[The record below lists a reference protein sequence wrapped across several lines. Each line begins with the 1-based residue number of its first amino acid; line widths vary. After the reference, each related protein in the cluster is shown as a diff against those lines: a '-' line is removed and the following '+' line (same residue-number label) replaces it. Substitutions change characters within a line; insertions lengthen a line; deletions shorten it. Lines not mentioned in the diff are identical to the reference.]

1 VSEPLLSIRDLAVE
15 FGGSPALRGVS
26 LDVHPGEALGLVGE
40 SGCGKSVTW
49 LAALGL
55 LPKTARIRGSVTLRG
70 EEMLGAKPARLDHLR
85 GGTVAMIFQDP
96 ASSLNPV
103 HRIGKQI
110 VEALALHQGLTGAR
124 RGGGEAAARPRRH
137 ARCGAAARRLSAR
150 ALGRAEPARDDRH
163 GARRPAGMLV
173 ADEPTTALDVTIQA
187 QILDLLQSL
196 RRDRN
201 MALVL
206 ITHDLG
212 VVAETC
218 ERVAVMYAGRIVEE
232 APVERLFAAPAHPY
246 AQGLL
251 GALPPLDGERRPSP
265 PSPAACRSPGPC
277 RPAAPSPRGAA
288 GEEGLRRRDAR
299 PTHDGA
305 GAPRRLPP
313 RPAHNG
319 IRMSALLEAR
329 ELVRRYWM
337 RRGPFGKAAE
347 VRALDG
353 VSLTLEKGRTLGLV
367 GESGCGKS
375 TTGRLVL
382 GLEAPDSGSVAFEG
396 APMPAPGTQRLAPAQ
411 RARMQM
417 VFQDPLG
424 ALDRRLPSA
433 PRWPSRCHPWQPRRC
448 REGASLLTEVGLR
461 EDHGARYP
469 HELSGGQRQRA
480 VLARALATSPD
491 LLVCDEP
498 ISALD
503 VSIQAQVMNLL
514 MELQARRGMAMLFI
528 SHDLRAVRQVS
539 HRVAVMYLGRIVEE
553 GEPDEVLHDP
563 RIPMHAPWS
572 PPFPHP
578 SRRGQRILLSGDP
591 PNPADRPTGCAFHP
605 RCSEAIARCRV
616 ESPALLPRPDG
627 RMVACHLAHAP
638 AAKAA

>member
-110 VEALALHQGLTGAR
+110 VEALALHQGLTGT
-124 RGGGEAAARPRRH
+124 AARAEAKRLLDLVGMPD
-137 ARCGAAARRLSAR
+137 AARRLDAYPHELSGGQNQRVMIAI
-150 ALGRAEPARDDRH
+150 AL
-163 GARRPAGMLV
+163 AGQPDLLV

-251 GALPPLDGERRPSP
+251 GALPPLDGERRPLTAIPGGVPEPWAMP
-265 PSPAACRSPGPC
+265 P
-277 RPAAPSPRGAA
+277 
-288 GEEGLRRRDAR
+288 
-299 PTHDGA
+299 
-305 GAPRRLPP
+305 
-313 RPAHNG
+313 
-319 IRMSALLEAR
+319 
-329 ELVRRYWM
+329 
-337 RRGPFGKAAE
+337 
-347 VRALDG
+347 
-353 VSLTLEKGRTLGLV
+353 
-367 GESGCGKS
+367 
-375 TTGRLVL
+375 
-382 GLEAPDSGSVAFEG
+382 
-396 APMPAPGTQRLAPAQ
+396 
-411 RARMQM
+411 
-417 VFQDPLG
+417 
-424 ALDRRLPSA
+424 
-433 PRWPSRCHPWQPRRC
+433 
-448 REGASLLTEVGLR
+448 
-461 EDHGARYP
+461 
-469 HELSGGQRQRA
+469 
-480 VLARALATSPD
+480 
-491 LLVCDEP
+491 
-498 ISALD
+498 
-503 VSIQAQVMNLL
+503 
-514 MELQARRGMAMLFI
+514 
-528 SHDLRAVRQVS
+528 
-539 HRVAVMYLGRIVEE
+539 
-553 GEPDEVLHDP
+553 
-563 RIPMHAPWS
+563 
-572 PPFPHP
+572 
-578 SRRGQRILLSGDP
+578 
-591 PNPADRPTGCAFHP
+591 GCAFAP
-605 RCSEAIARCRV
+605 RCPRAKSVCAGEMPGLRTMEPEHRAAC
-616 ESPALLPRPDG
+616 LLAQPV
-627 RMVACHLAHAP
+627 MEVA
-638 AAKAA
+638 